1 MNISTFKELVTLGL
15 KPIPIKW
22 DAETKAATSHSIP
35 HGEITEAEWNSTTLD
50 QWIGKIESANGIALK
65 LFPPV
70 SYTHLRAH
78 ETN

>member
-35 HGEITEAEWNSTTLD
+35 HGEITEAEWNATTLD
-50 QWIGKIESANGIALK
+50 QWIGKHYMPRYPFL
-65 LFPPV
+65 V
-70 SYTHLRAH
+70 SI
-78 ETN
+78 